1 MDFPVKEKAVPPLIP
16 MSADDRDLLQEA
28 WDTTRA
34 HHGSDL
40 TFYLP
45 GMIRYGRVR
54 GRYPAVSL
62 TGTWC
67 ALQCDHCRGKLL
79 EPMIPVSG
87 PSDLLK
93 KAARLRDRGAHGLL
107 LSGGADKE
115 GRLPWQ
121 AYAEAITRIGLETG
135 LFLSAH
141 TGFPHTEDC
150 RLLRASGVQQGLI
163 DVMGDRD
170 TATGVY
176 HLPGL
181 DSVVRSMDA
190 ILESGLSF
198 VPHIVAGL
206 HYGNLRGEHRALQ
219 LLASRRPSALV
230 FVVLT
235 GLPGTPM
242 ESIRP
247 PSPVE
252 VARLI
257 AEARILMPDVPLSL
271 GCERP
276 RNREGAML
284 ESLALCAGITRMA
297 VWSEEAVEQARA
309 WGLHPRFQAT
319 CCSLPFQPDFSCDG
333 P

>member
-1 MDFPVKEKAVPPLIP
+1 MEFPVKEKATAPLLP
-16 MSADDRDLLQEA
+16 MSSEDRALFQRA

-34 HHGSDL
+34 HHGSDV

-67 ALQCDHCRGKLL
+67 ELQCDHCRGKLL

-87 PSDLLK
+87 PSDLLE
-93 KAARLRDRGAHGLL
+93 KATRLRDRGAHGLL
-107 LSGGADKE
+107 LSGGADKD
-115 GRLPWQ
+115 GRLPWR
-121 AYAEAITRIGLETG
+121 AYAEAIGRLDPKTG

-141 TGFPHTEDC
+141 TGFPCTEDC
-150 RLLRASGVQQGLI
+150 RLLRASGVRQGLI
-163 DVMGDRD
+163 DVMGDSD
-170 TATGVY
+170 TAVGVY

-181 DSVVRSMDA
+181 DSVLHSMDA
-190 ILESGLSF
+190 ILESGLSL

-206 HYGNLRGEHRALQ
+206 YYGELRGERRALEFV
-219 LLASRRPSALV
+219 ASRRPAALV

-242 ESIRP
+242 VSVHP
-247 PSPVE
+247 PSPLE

-276 RNREGAML
+276 RNRDGTLL
-284 ESLALCAGITRMA
+284 ESLALRAGITRMA
-297 VWSEEAVEQARA
+297 VWSEEAVAQARV
-309 WGLHPRFQAT
+309 WGLVPRFQAT
-319 CCSLPFQPDFSCDG
+319 CCSVPFRTDFSCDG

>member
-1 MDFPVKEKAVPPLIP
+1 MTEE
-16 MSADDRDLLQEA
+16 DRALFQKA
-28 WDTTRA
+28 WDTTRTR
-34 HHGSDL
+34 HGTSV

-54 GRYPAVSL
+54 GRYPALSL

-87 PSDLLK
+87 PSDLLE
-93 KAARLRDRGAHGLL
+93 KAARLRARGAQGLL
-107 LSGGADKE
+107 LSGGSDE
-115 GRLPWQ
+115 HGRLPWN
-121 AYAEAITRIGLETG
+121 AYAEAIARAGLENG
-135 LFLSAH
+135 LFLTAH
-141 TGFPHTEDC
+141 TGFPLLEDC

-163 DVMGDRD
+163 DVMGDRE
-170 TATGVY
+170 TAVGIY

-181 DSVVRSMDA
+181 DAVLRSMDA
-190 ILESGLSF
+190 IVESGLSL

-206 HYGNLRGEHRALQ
+206 HFGSIRGEYRALE
-219 LLASRRPSALV
+219 LVASRRPTALV

-242 ESIRP
+242 ASVRP
-247 PSPVE
+247 PSPLE

-276 RNREGAML
+276 RNRDGTLL
-284 ESLALCAGITRMA
+284 ESLALRAGITRMA
-297 VWSEEAVEQARA
+297 VWSEEAVAQARA
-309 WGLHPRFQAT
+309 WGLAPRFQAT
-319 CCSLPFQPDFSCDG
+319 CCSLPFRTDLSCDG
-333 P
+333 PVP